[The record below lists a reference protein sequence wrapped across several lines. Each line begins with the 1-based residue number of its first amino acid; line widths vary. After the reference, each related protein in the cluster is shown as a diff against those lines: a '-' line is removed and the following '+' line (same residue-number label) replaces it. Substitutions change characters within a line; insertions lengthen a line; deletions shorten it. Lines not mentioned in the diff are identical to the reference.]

1 MKTDIINTL
10 RKEVSNYR
18 LYKTIKLNFKYHF
31 GLKRKL
37 KRQLTSIDNILQNQ
51 DFAPKIFI
59 PLIETSH
66 YQFYQVLGLAKSL
79 EQRGAKIKVLI
90 CDSFLPGCEIK
101 SVRSLNFSPCTT
113 CRFNRN
119 KIIKFFNLDVLY
131 LSELV
136 PEKSFD
142 QMKQLSELNSEKLIK
157 NYLYEGVDIAPSVRD
172 SVVRYF
178 YGALPEEG
186 SPEIQKVREEH
197 LLTAMISVF
206 VAKTVEAQWSPNI
219 VLNNMNVYSAW
230 EPCFKF
236 FESKGVTTNLISIS
250 QFNYNAITVNSLDL
264 FKSNERFKRWL
275 KKRAIQ
281 VLSEE
286 EEGELDLFLNDRV
299 SGNSE
304 IFRKNAFFDEKKSIL
319 EHFDIDKNKRNVFLF
334 SNIYWDV
341 GMSDFGDL
349 YDGVVSWVLDTIE
362 AIKHDHSCHL
372 YIKPHPGEVY
382 DGTSSLKGLRD
393 FINEKFDVL
402 PNNVT
407 IIHPEWKVNTYDLF
421 QYIDLG
427 IVYNGTV
434 GLEMLLNEIPVV
446 TTGLCPYRFLES
458 CTTPKSIQEYW
469 RILNGKH
476 ECIIPRLDEVR
487 LFFLF
492 LFY

>member
-1 MKTDIINTL
+1 
-10 RKEVSNYR
+10 
-18 LYKTIKLNFKYHF
+18 
-31 GLKRKL
+31 
-37 KRQLTSIDNILQNQ
+37 
-51 DFAPKIFI
+51 
-59 PLIETSH
+59 
-66 YQFYQVLGLAKSL
+66 
-79 EQRGAKIKVLI
+79 
-90 CDSFLPGCEIK
+90 
-101 SVRSLNFSPCTT
+101 
-113 CRFNRN
+113 
-119 KIIKFFNLDVLY
+119 
-131 LSELV
+131 
-136 PEKSFD
+136 
-142 QMKQLSELNSEKLIK
+142 MKQLSELNSEKLIK

-446 TTGLCPYRFLES
+446 THRPLS
-458 CTTPKSIQEYW
+458 VSIFGVMYNTQVHSRVLANTKWET
-469 RILNGKH
+469 
-476 ECIIPRLDEVR
+476 
-487 LFFLF
+487 
-492 LFY
+492 